1 MWPSSS
7 IMSSSTV
14 TNNSVCGG
22 GGSSSSIKQDCCPE
36 GGDTGPTMLGMDH
49 CLPCWEK
56 IQEAC
61 INWCRSCEDY
71 IEQGP
76 TLCRRCTTA
85 FSKQPSWKTLEE
97 LREMIKEIE
106 TKIEYTRGLTASQR
120 AVWARIL
127 RRRRYELA
135 ENEKDMW
142 AGYDQDDLN
151 KMDLA
156 NRRGW

>member
-1 MWPSSS
+1 
-7 IMSSSTV
+7 
-14 TNNSVCGG
+14 
-22 GGSSSSIKQDCCPE
+22 
-36 GGDTGPTMLGMDH
+36 
-49 CLPCWEK
+49 
-56 IQEAC
+56 
-61 INWCRSCEDY
+61 
-71 IEQGP
+71 
-76 TLCRRCTTA
+76 
-85 FSKQPSWKTLEE
+85 
-97 LREMIKEIE
+97 MIKEIE

-142 AGYDQDDLN
+142 ASYDQDDLN